1 MRSTPYGVGC
11 GRGRS
16 RSRSYGCNRRRSSCR
31 SPRSSCRTMRHRR
44 RRSESQHACV
54 VGSQAVRV
62 RRGPLHIGHEDRICA
77 VGGLG
82 ELPRP
87 GRRQGG
93 GGGGPLGDPNG
104 PWPRRGGEIGA
115 GTAPPRPP
123 PAPSQ
128 AGGAVGRG
136 DRAAERSGR
145 AFRSRRWG
153 RRLKRRGPP
162 AKAVRPPAETA
173 RPADEGGMVAGQ
185 NGEAPGQE
193 GHARHARRT
202 PARFGKAR
210 SGVAGRVTLR
220 WKGMTWQRAR

>member
-1 MRSTPYGVGC
+1 M
-11 GRGRS
+11 
-16 RSRSYGCNRRRSSCR
+16 
-31 SPRSSCRTMRHRR
+31 
-44 RRSESQHACV
+44 
-54 VGSQAVRV
+54 
-62 RRGPLHIGHEDRICA
+62 
-77 VGGLG
+77 
-82 ELPRP
+82 
-87 GRRQGG
+87 
-93 GGGGPLGDPNG
+93 GDPNG

-115 GTAPPRPP
+115 GSAPPRPP

-136 DRAAERSGR
+136 DRAAERSCR

-162 AKAVRPPAETA
+162 AKAVRLPAETA
-173 RPADEGGMVAGQ
+173 RPGDEGGMVAGQ

-220 WKGMTWQRAR
+220 WKGMTWQRARCRAPPGDERAVGARYAAVSRGTSGGMGQKRLSVPVWCGDPVR